1 MSVFY
6 KIGEFAEKS
15 GISVTTLRRWDKEGK
30 LKPAKVT
37 DGGTRLY
44 TDYQLRTF
52 NKPEV
57 DRQIILAYSKD
68 NQELL
73 EQYLVAKG
81 YNFQIEPNL
90 MKMMELIESDKVFSV
105 VFYQRSDMRLDD
117 EILTKSAFMLFKSI
131 CDLHGTA
138 LDIVKKVG
146 D

>member
-6 KIGEFAEKS
+6 KIGEFAELL

-30 LKPAKVT
+30 LKPAKVL

-44 TDYQLRTF
+44 SDYQLRTF

-57 DRQIILAYSKD
+57 DRQIVLAYSKD

-73 EQYLVAKG
+73 EQYLVANG
-81 YNFQIEPNL
+81 YSFQIEPDL
-90 MKMMELIESDKVFSV
+90 MKMMGLIESDKVFSV
-105 VFYQRSDMRLDD
+105 VFYQRNDMRLGD
-117 EILTKSAFMLFKSI
+117 EILTQSAFYLFKII

-138 LDIVKKVG
+138 LDIVK
-146 D
+146 

>member
-1 MSVFY
+1 MSAFY
-6 KIGEFAEKS
+6 KIGEFAELL

-44 TDYQLRTF
+44 SDYQLRTF

-57 DRQIILAYSKD
+57 DRQLVLAYSKD
-68 NQELL
+68 NKKLL
-73 EQYLVAKG
+73 EQYLVANG
-81 YNFQIEPNL
+81 FSFQIEPDL
-90 MKMMELIESDKVFSV
+90 MKMVELVESDKVFSV
-105 VFYQRSDMRLDD
+105 VFYQRNDMRLND
-117 EILTKSAFMLFKSI
+117 EILGQSSFRLFKAI